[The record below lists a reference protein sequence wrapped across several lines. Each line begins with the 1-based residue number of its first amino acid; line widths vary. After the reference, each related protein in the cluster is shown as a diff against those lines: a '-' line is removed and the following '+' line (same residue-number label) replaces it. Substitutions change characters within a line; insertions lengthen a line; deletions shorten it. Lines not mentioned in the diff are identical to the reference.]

1 MRALYPLA
9 LSSWI
14 LLDACAKKQPVE
26 APVAP
31 LATPVV
37 ASAAPVLP
45 VAPRLDVD
53 IATSPGLVRVDKDQD
68 VFVRFRTKGL
78 PLTEKKRPSLSVTLV
93 VDTSGS
99 MEGTAIEQARLACAA
114 FVDLLSDGDSLAI
127 VTFGSQPKVVVPA
140 SQVTSKGRTEAKN
153 AIAAIRA
160 EGTTDMT
167 GGLTVGLQQARAIFR
182 PEGINR
188 IVLVGDGVPNDPPS
202 ALALADSAKA
212 NRLPITALGL
222 GPDFDET
229 QMTAIAQHSGGT
241 FHFVDDA
248 AKVAVVFKETI
259 TRMERLVAQNVWMQ
273 ITPGPGVTL
282 EEVVGAVPSTTGR
295 GVIVQLGDVAEGQ
308 TRDVIVRMRA
318 KGKKDGAN
326 IELVDALAHYR
337 LPDGGGQDL
346 TVSKFAAL
354 KATATEGLAKD
365 SVVLELEHQATNLRV
380 ANGIVESMAAARNGD
395 LPAAKKLIDTAI
407 KLATEGAKRFDDKAL
422 GKKVEE
428 MNKLRKTLPT
438 LVPPPE
444 PRESNMLVP
453 PGGAGPARPDRAE
466 AAAPRPAAAPA
477 AKASPQESMDMRAA
491 HGNAVKELQGL

>member
-9 LSSWI
+9 LSSFM
-14 LLDACAKKQPVE
+14 LLDACAKKQPIE

-37 ASAAPVLP
+37 ASSAPVLP
-45 VAPRLDVD
+45 VAPRVDLD
-53 IATSPGLVRVDKDQD
+53 IATSPGLVRVDKEQD
-68 VFVRFRTKGL
+68 VFVRVRTKGL
-78 PLTEKKRPSLSVTLV
+78 PVAEKKRPTLSITLV

-127 VTFGSQPKVVVPA
+127 VTFGSQAKVVVPA
-140 SQVTSKGRTEAKN
+140 SQVTQKSRDEAKK

-167 GGLTVGLQQARAIFR
+167 GGLSVGVQQARAIFR
-182 PEGINR
+182 PDGINR

-202 ALALADSAKA
+202 ALAIADSAKA

-259 TRMERLVAQNVWMQ
+259 TRMERLVAQNVWVQ

-282 EEVVGAVPSTTGR
+282 EEVVGAVPSSTGR

-308 TRDVIVRMRA
+308 TRDVIVRLRA

-346 TVSKFAAL
+346 TVTKFAAL
-354 KATATEGLAKD
+354 KATSTEGLAKD

-380 ANGIVESMAAARNGD
+380 ANGIVESMATARNGD
-395 LPAAKKLIDTAI
+395 LPAARKLLDMAI

-428 MNKLRKTLPT
+428 MNKLRRTLPT

-444 PRESNMLVP
+444 PRESNMMIAPP
-453 PGGAGPARPDRAE
+453 PGGGGPPRQE
-466 AAAPRPAAAPA
+466 KAPGIAPAAAPV
-477 AKASPQESMDMRAA
+477 AKASAQESMDMRAA
-491 HGNAVKELQGL
+491 HGNALKELQGL